1 MLRSSLPQLAR
12 ILCGGIIVGSTRR
25 MGVERGRSVGCVW
38 RALRTQVMR
47 LECVRY
53 GSASERSEEA
63 LAYGL
68 MAKQL
73 MRREVGAAAYAG
85 PD

>member
-1 MLRSSLPQLAR
+1 
-12 ILCGGIIVGSTRR
+12 
-25 MGVERGRSVGCVW
+25 
-38 RALRTQVMR
+38 MR